1 MIESVRKSFIFMYKL
16 DVSQYVRN
24 LTQSPLTSLSSPLQQ
39 EEDLEE
45 VGFFVRVFQMILCLL
60 KIYWQA
66 GFGWNEDYALTNFPI
81 FYNPSYIIYIFI

>member
-60 KIYWQA
+60 
-66 GFGWNEDYALTNFPI
+66 
-81 FYNPSYIIYIFI
+81 

>member
-45 VGFFVRVFQMILCLL
+45 VGFFVRVSKWFFVYL
-60 KIYWQA
+60 KSTDRQDLD
-66 GFGWNEDYALTNFPI
+66 EMRTML
-81 FYNPSYIIYIFI
+81 